1 MTSEL
6 ERIKILEGKI
16 SHVISYVNKI
26 ADENEKL
33 KLQIKELKADKKNY
47 AEQAKKNEFLNESLK
62 KFEEERE
69 VIKEKV
75 DTIIEQIDQL
85 GI

>member
-16 SHVISYVNKI
+16 SHVIGYINRL

-33 KLQIKELKADKKNY
+33 KLQIRELKADKKNY
-47 AEQAKKNEFLNESLK
+47 AEKAK
-62 KFEEERE
+62 KFEILDESIKKYEKERE

-75 DTIIEQIDQL
+75 DSIIKQIDLL